1 MNSEKY
7 NIKPNQKNFLIKAK
21 SYAKRAGITVIE
33 PVLRLYYSSQDPDTP
48 VWAKTKIYAALAY
61 FISPIDAITDI
72 IPIIG
77 YSDDILILTAAIA
90 TCTLYI
96 KEVHKQKSRATLS
109 QWFD

>member
-7 NIKPNQKNFLIKAK
+7 NLELNQTNFLVKAK
-21 SYAKRAGITVIE
+21 NYAKKAGITVIE
-33 PVLRLYYSSQDPDTP
+33 PVLKLYYSSQDPDTP
-48 VWAKTKIYAALAY
+48 IWAKTKIYAALAY

-77 YSDDILILTAAIA
+77 YSDDVLILTIAIA

-96 KEVHKQKSRATLS
+96 KEAHKQKARATLK

>member
-7 NIKPNQKNFLIKAK
+7 NLEPSQNDFLIKAK
-21 SYAKRAGITVIE
+21 NYAKKAGITVIE
-33 PVLRLYYSSQDPDTP
+33 PVLKLYYSSQDPDTP
-48 VWAKTKIYAALAY
+48 IWAKTKIYAALTY
-61 FISPIDAITDI
+61 FILPIDAVADI
-72 IPIIG
+72 IPIVG

-96 KEVHKQKSRATLS
+96 KEEHKQKARATLK